1 MQAENE
7 VGIQNDGTNH
17 FLAKTWDIGATTAA
31 TGIGLDNDSH
41 DNRINDNHRVLLFLP
56 VFTKNSSLFFIQ
68 NDDMNYFLANTWE
81 SFVATQHP
89 LALGETM
96 MAMTAK

>member
-1 MQAENE
+1 MMVQ
-7 VGIQNDGTNH
+7 IT
-17 FLAKTWDIGATTAA
+17 
-31 TGIGLDNDSH
+31 
-41 DNRINDNHRVLLFLP
+41 FLP
-56 VFTKNSSLFFIQ
+56 KHGILVPPQQPLALGWTMTAMTTESMTTTGFYCFFQCLQRIQVYFFIQ